1 MAPAAGSAAGS
12 AVGRT
17 YGVMTA
23 RWGWQPFAWWED
35 GLPTW
40 SWRGAPGGLVTRR
53 QMRARGLAPG
63 GAAPVARV
71 VCRRGA
77 RWAYLYDPTELVAK
91 REATAAQWV
100 AVATAIAAR
109 RWCPTGGH
117 YVDYCVPT
125 SLGECVACHYREDT
139 TGVEPRDRNHQELG
153 SETTADTT
161 TIGRAVGEAHMSRQS
176 VPGVRRAHA
185 ALAWLRQRQAVR
197 QARVQEPARVE
208 QLTRWHTDD
217 HTADTE
223 NASAE
228 DASAED
234 AVAESDELQGLAR

>member
-1 MAPAAGSAAGS
+1 MAPAAGG

-91 REATAAQWV
+91 RVATAAQWV

-109 RWCPTGGH
+109 RWCPSGGH

-125 SLGECVACHYREDT
+125 SLGECVACHYRT
-139 TGVEPRDRNHQELG
+139 R
-153 SETTADTT
+153 A
-161 TIGRAVGEAHMSRQS
+161 AVGEQSRERVES
-176 VPGVRRAHA
+176 VPGVERAHA
-185 ALAWLRQRQAVR
+185 ALAWLRQRQAGR
-197 QARVQEPARVE
+197 QHGEPLNRWRVDG
-208 QLTRWHTDD
+208 HT
-217 HTADTE
+217 E
-223 NASAE
+223 IAE
-228 DASAED
+228 CAVD
-234 AVAESDELQGLAR
+234 AVGVG

>member
-1 MAPAAGSAAGS
+1 MAPAAGS

-77 RWAYLYDPTELVAK
+77 RWAYLYDPAELVAK

-109 RWCPTGGH
+109 RWCPSGGH

-125 SLGECVACHYREDT
+125 SLGECVACHYRTPAVLGEQSRER
-139 TGVEPRDRNHQELG
+139 VE
-153 SETTADTT
+153 
-161 TIGRAVGEAHMSRQS
+161 S
-176 VPGVRRAHA
+176 VPGVERAHA
-185 ALAWLRQRQAVR
+185 ALAWLRQRQAGR
-197 QARVQEPARVE
+197 QHNEPLNRWRV
-208 QLTRWHTDD
+208 DD
-217 HTADTE
+217 HTE
-223 NASAE
+223 IAE
-228 DASAED
+228 YAVD
-234 AVAESDELQGLAR
+234 AVGVA